1 MKNTIFSTVSSQE
14 QCLRSCRKIRRFRM
28 LKRLLNRFRRRKKTK
43 TDRAEDDFNKSFANV
58 DTMRQI
64 YKEETTSVILGTL
77 LNNHALGSSVAH
89 QSKKIK

>member
-1 MKNTIFSTVSSQE
+1 MKNMIFSTISSQE
-14 QCLRSCRKIRRFRM
+14 QCLRLCRNMRRLKM
-28 LKRLLNRFRRRKKTK
+28 LKRLLNRFRRKKTK
-43 TDRAEDDFNKSFANV
+43 NKDDFNRSFADV

-77 LNNHALGSSVAH
+77 LNNHALGSSIAH

>member
-1 MKNTIFSTVSSQE
+1 
-14 QCLRSCRKIRRFRM
+14 M
-28 LKRLLNRFRRRKKTK
+28 LKRLLNKIFRRKSANLKK
-43 TDRAEDDFNKSFANV
+43 DDFNKSFADV

-77 LNNHALGSSVAH
+77 LNNHSLGSSIAH

>member
-14 QCLRSCRKIRRFRM
+14 QCLRSCRNMRRFKM
-28 LKRLLNRFRRRKKTK
+28 LKRLLNKIFRRKKTK
-43 TDRAEDDFNKSFANV
+43 NKDDFNRSFADV

-77 LNNHALGSSVAH
+77 LNNHALGSSIAH

>member
-1 MKNTIFSTVSSQE
+1 
-14 QCLRSCRKIRRFRM
+14 M
-28 LKRLLNRFRRRKKTK
+28 LKRVSDKIFHHKRSK
-43 TDRAEDDFNKSFANV
+43 TDRAEDDFNKIFADV

-77 LNNHALGSSVAH
+77 LNNHALGSSLSH

>member
-1 MKNTIFSTVSSQE
+1 MKILITLTISSRE
-14 QCLRSCRKIRRFRM
+14 QCLRLCRNIGGKIM
-28 LKRLLNRFRRRKKTK
+28 LKRLLNKIFRRKKTK
-43 TDRAEDDFNKSFANV
+43 NKDDFNRSFADV

-77 LNNHALGSSVAH
+77 LDNHALGSSIAH